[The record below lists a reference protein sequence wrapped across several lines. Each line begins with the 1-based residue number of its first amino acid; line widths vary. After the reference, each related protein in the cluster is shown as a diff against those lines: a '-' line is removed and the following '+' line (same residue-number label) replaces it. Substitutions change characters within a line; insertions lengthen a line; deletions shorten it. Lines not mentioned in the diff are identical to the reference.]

1 MVVGLS
7 HFPSRRSL
15 ALPPVDS
22 LERDHGVQRPLSGI
36 NFLLSPVP
44 IYLVVGW
51 LSPRREEPPA
61 RSDLLNI
68 TPPTTCRGDGRLIS
82 GAWRAVQRPIN
93 SPRYDTAGIRSQTTL
108 TDTRI
113 GTDNNAPGTPHSQ
126 TQNINETKMATGL
139 SVKRRPSRVGV
150 TKFASRRWSTRYH
163 RGGRSPRQGESKVR
177 GPPASRA
184 GPTSGPSPSS
194 ATARRRRVSCGRR
207 RCSPATTG
215 CPDRK
220 STRLNSSHLGI
231 SYAVFCL

>member
-1 MVVGLS
+1 MPSPYRPCRLGQLPQPELLLDRAERGPPGHGGSGSKAVSDMVVGLS

-177 GPPASRA
+177 RPTATRMTTPP
-184 GPTSGPSPSS
+184 
-194 ATARRRRVSCGRR
+194 TA
-207 RCSPATTG
+207 P
-215 CPDRK
+215 K
-220 STRLNSSHLGI
+220 
-231 SYAVFCL
+231 